1 METDSQ
7 LAQLRTAAENAIATY
22 ERCKDAPAEVLIL
35 NEPKARATLESIARQ
50 IRLLKSIHES
60 HVSDTQS
67 LPLTDPRPIDP
78 EIRTALR
85 GMSEK
90 QRDAIL
96 DDPSSGALKAV
107 LDAPEFLSGISQ
119 ERQSQLAE
127 EALVRRYGHLWEQQE
142 IEAAAL
148 KDLQEF
154 VNNALHSVNK
164 VAA

>member
-1 METDSQ
+1 MAPDMR
-7 LAQLRTAAENAIATY
+7 LAELRTQAETALATY
-22 ERCKDAPAEVLIL
+22 ERCKDAPAEVLIV
-35 NEPKARATLESIARQ
+35 NEPKVHATLESIARE
-50 IRLLKSIHES
+50 IRRLKSIHAS
-60 HVSDTQS
+60 SVSDTQS

-85 GMSEK
+85 AMTEK

-107 LDAPEFLSGISQ
+107 LDAPGFLSGISQ